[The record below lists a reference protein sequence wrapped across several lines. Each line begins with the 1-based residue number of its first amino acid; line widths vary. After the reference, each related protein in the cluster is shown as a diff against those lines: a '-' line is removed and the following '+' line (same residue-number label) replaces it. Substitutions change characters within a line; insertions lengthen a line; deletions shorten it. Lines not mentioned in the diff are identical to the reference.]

1 MLQLPI
7 WFQAIKGASAVKSG
21 IMNLPMILGLV
32 VVSVVAGGA
41 VSAVGYY
48 TPFIYASV
56 VLMSIGAGLLTTF
69 KPNTG
74 HAKWIG
80 YQFIFGAGIG
90 AGMQQTLIAAQT
102 ALPLSDVPIGTAIMM
117 FAQTLGG
124 ALMVSVGQNV
134 FQNQLVKNL
143 ASAVPNLN
151 AVTIIATG
159 ATQLKNAVP
168 KEFLPQVILAYNN
181 ALTQTWYVAVA
192 LAAISG
198 LGASVIQWKSVK
210 GKNIEMGGMA

>member
-1 MLQLPI
+1 
-7 WFQAIKGASAVKSG
+7 
-21 IMNLPMILGLV
+21 MNLPMILGLV

-102 ALPLSDVPIGTAIMM
+102 ALPLADIPIGTAIMM

-134 FQNQLVKNL
+134 FQNQLLKNL
-143 ASAVPNLN
+143 QNAVPTLD
-151 AVTIIATG
+151 AKGIIANG
-159 ATQLKNAVP
+159 ATQFQNAIP
-168 KEFLPQVILAYNN
+168 KELLAKAVLAYND

-192 LAAISG
+192 LAAISAF
-198 LGASVIQWKSVK
+198 GAAVIQWKSVK

>member
-1 MLQLPI
+1 MSKIPI

-21 IMNLPMILGLV
+21 IMNLPLILSLV
-32 VVSVVAGGA
+32 VVSIIAGGG

-48 TPFIYASV
+48 TPFIYTSV

-69 KPNTG
+69 KPDTG

-80 YQFIFGAGIG
+80 YQVVFGAGIG

-102 ALPLSDVPIGTAIMM
+102 ALPLSDVPVGTAIMM

-134 FQNQLVKNL
+134 FQNQLLKNL
-143 ASAVPNLN
+143 QTAVPSLD
-151 AVTIIATG
+151 AKVVIATG
-159 ATQLKNAVP
+159 ATQFQKSIP
-168 KEFLPQVILAYNN
+168 KEFLARAILAYND

-198 LGASVIQWKSVK
+198 LGAAVIQWKSVK
-210 GKNIEMGGMA
+210 GKKIEMGGMA